1 MKAADVM
8 ISTVISV
15 DPDARV
21 EEVARILQGWRLRCG
36 RCRAVGATSSCS
48 SAGDKG
54 RFPMT

>member
-21 EEVARILQGWRLRCG
+21 EEVARILQAGAYAAGAAALSGRLHLAHR
-36 RCRAVGATSSCS
+36 RVIKVAFR
-48 SAGDKG
+48 
-54 RFPMT
+54 